1 MVEFTN
7 DLVINVDGTIYKCPA
22 FVGREGFTVGDLRNG
37 VVDNVDAYNTAVWK
51 KQECLDCAYLP
62 QCFGGVG
69 IDKGSVQLAPAGKR
83 AAEGDMEEERIL
95 KALQSDGGAYARYK
109 DTAAVAE
116 FRKRGLLESRSRGE
130 HKRGADNRKGRAR
143 GRRGARGAGP
153 HRGRGQERHKGKAV
167 DRQEVQAL

>member
-62 QCFGGVG
+62 QCFGGCRFLRFLRDG
-69 IDKGSVQLAPAGKR
+69 NIDSVDCWKDFLDAT
-83 AAEGDMEEERIL
+83 MESCIMQDL
-95 KALQSDGGAYARYK
+95 KY
-109 DTAAVAE
+109 
-116 FRKRGLLESRSRGE
+116 
-130 HKRGADNRKGRAR
+130 
-143 GRRGARGAGP
+143 
-153 HRGRGQERHKGKAV
+153 
-167 DRQEVQAL
+167 RQKNQ